1 MIPLGLKIAYRA
13 THVHTPP
20 PVRSSRP
27 TGFTLLETAITLLI
41 VALLVAGVF
50 GILQSSL
57 QLADTIRGEQAREV
71 RIQKFVEFC
80 ETTFNR
86 LPADAMI
93 SVRPQ
98 KGFGNQSQMLEIAN
112 ALSPF
117 DAATPGTVS
126 FTMEDSGNGTM
137 RVILSYE
144 ENPVNFASSARL
156 NTTRPVQVA
165 VLEEVTAFQWRA
177 FDTRLQEWITK
188 WNEKVTAADVLKEGS
203 SLVPAAGLPP
213 TGQNLALNP
222 ETGDPSAV
230 PPVAPA
236 VGPDGQPIPGTPAA
250 AAAPSTATSRYPRPP
265 MLELIMESG
274 GDNRR
279 WIFWVPASVSPM

>member
-1 MIPLGLKIAYRA
+1 M
-13 THVHTPP
+13 HTPP
-20 PVRSSRP
+20 PTRSCRSP
-27 TGFTLLETAITLLI
+27 GFTLLETAITLLI

-57 QLADTIRGEQAREV
+57 QLADAIRGEQAREV

-93 SVRPQ
+93 SIRPQ

-117 DAATPGTVS
+117 DAATPGTAS
-126 FTMEDSGNGTM
+126 FTLEDAGSGIM
-137 RVILSYE
+137 RVILSFE
-144 ENPVNFASSARL
+144 ETPVNFAPSARL

-165 VLEEVTAFQWRA
+165 VLEDVTAFQWRA

-188 WNEKVTAADVLKEGS
+188 WNERVTAADVLKEAS
-203 SLVPAAGLPP
+203 SLIPTGLPA
-213 TGQNLALNP
+213 TGQNLALNST
-222 ETGDPSAV
+222 TGDPNAA

-236 VGPDGQPIPGTPAA
+236 LGPDGQPIPGAPAA
-250 AAAPSTATSRYPRPP
+250 APAASTATSRYPRPP